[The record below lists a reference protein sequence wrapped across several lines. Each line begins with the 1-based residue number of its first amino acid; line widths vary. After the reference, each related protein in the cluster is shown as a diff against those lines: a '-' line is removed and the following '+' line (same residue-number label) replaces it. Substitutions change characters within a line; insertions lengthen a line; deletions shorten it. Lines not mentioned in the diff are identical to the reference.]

1 MDINTF
7 FEQRFWELSKEL
19 STKEIFVSVNNI
31 LDSWFVS
38 DIKPSLKILNY
49 TTKKLKFKYKR

>member
-19 STKEIFVSVNNI
+19 STKEIFV
-31 LDSWFVS
+31 
-38 DIKPSLKILNY
+38 PSNLMKMNSSQISISISYCSNEKILSA
-49 TTKKLKFKYKR
+49 LIS